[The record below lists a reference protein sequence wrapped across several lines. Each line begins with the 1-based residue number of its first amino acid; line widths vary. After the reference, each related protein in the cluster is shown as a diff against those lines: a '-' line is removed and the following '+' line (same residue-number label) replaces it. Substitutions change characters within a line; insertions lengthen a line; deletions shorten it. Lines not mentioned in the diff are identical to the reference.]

1 MSCFSDF
8 SEGYV
13 KSASFSLH
21 SFRKRAGFVLVISS
35 QKRERK
41 LGRLVWRVVSRYWRK
56 PEKFRIQFKNS
67 NFMYILKYGILDK
80 VPGVDG

>member
-1 MSCFSDF
+1 MISLKVMSSQP
-8 SEGYV
+8 
-13 KSASFSLH
+13 ASVCTASGKGQVLF
-21 SFRKRAGFVLVISS
+21 LVISS

-80 VPGVDG
+80 VPGVDA